1 MKTEDIKTLGRLK
14 ASGYVSKSI
23 QEEMKDNLLL
33 KLKNKEEV
41 FPGIKGYE
49 DTVIPA
55 MERAIQ
61 DLLGSWAV

>member
-33 KLKNKEEV
+33 KLKNKEEMSMS
-41 FPGIKGYE
+41 K
-49 DTVIPA
+49 
-55 MERAIQ
+55 Q
-61 DLLGSWAV
+61 K